1 MIQILFHG
9 IWENSSFGREIVN
22 KENILA
28 RNLSRGTFM
37 VFLFLFLFLGRPPH
51 SYSAQNR
58 PGASISFSFGYF
70 QPKEKAFKEL
80 YGNNKFQMNF
90 NVRYALKKN
99 LSLYSGLRYLSCEGE
114 TEIVGPEFQ
123 EEKYALKFTMY
134 SIPFAFLYS
143 SAYKNVYPFFGG
155 GLSYNIYREEWDQIG
170 ISFKDKKI
178 GLLLLGG
185 VEYFIWEKFS
195 LLARFQYSSIATKQG
210 AELDENINLG
220 GTEFS
225 LGFSFYF

>member
-1 MIQILFHG
+1 M
-9 IWENSSFGREIVN
+9 N

-28 RNLSRGTFM
+28 RHLSHGTFL
-37 VFLFLFLFLGRPPH
+37 VFIFLFLFFGRPSH
-51 SYSAQNR
+51 SYSAQDK

-70 QPKEKAFKEL
+70 QPQEKAFKEL
-80 YGNNKFQMNF
+80 YGNNKFQMNL

-114 TEIVGPEFQ
+114 TEIVGPELQ

-134 SIPFAFLYS
+134 SIPFALLYS
-143 SAYKNVYPFFGG
+143 SDYKKVSPFFGG
-155 GLSYNIYREEWDQIG
+155 GLSYNIYREEWDQLG
-170 ISFKDKKI
+170 ISFKDKKF
-178 GLLLLGG
+178 GLLLVGG
-185 VEYFIWEKFS
+185 AEYFIFKKFS

-210 AELDENINLG
+210 AALDKNINLG